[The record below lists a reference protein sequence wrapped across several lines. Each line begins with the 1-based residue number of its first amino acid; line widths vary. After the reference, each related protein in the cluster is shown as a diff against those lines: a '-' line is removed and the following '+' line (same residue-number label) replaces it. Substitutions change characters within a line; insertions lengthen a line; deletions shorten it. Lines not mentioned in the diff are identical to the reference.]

1 MHKLTTPSL
10 RLTTW
15 CFALALG
22 AFAAGCGGGGG
33 GGGSAA
39 PAVEA
44 PGTVQQ
50 VDGFRVV
57 TVAAGLSRPWGLT
70 FLPGGVLL
78 FTERSGTMRTVMPD
92 GSQLSAPITGLPSMV
107 VAGQGGLLD
116 VALDPNHATNQ
127 RVYWSYSEADA
138 GTPSLSGTAVARG
151 VLNNGALTQVQ
162 VIYRQ
167 SPKLA
172 GSGHFGGRLAFGLD
186 GNLFVTL
193 GERQQDDPANPTDLY
208 AQNIVNGLGKVVRI
222 DTDGQPVSD
231 NPTFANGAT
240 AGLYSI
246 GHRNPQAAAV
256 HPVSGELWLAE
267 HGPQGGDEVNR
278 VTPGANYGWPKVS
291 YGCAYGAPPD
301 TTCKVNGGTHAPTYT
316 EPLTFWTPT
325 AIAPSGMVF
334 YTGTRY
340 AGWQDNLFVGALA
353 GQAIWRL
360 TIANGAVTN
369 REALLAGRLGRI
381 RDVRQGPDGWLYVL
395 TDEANGRIL
404 RLER

>member
-1 MHKLTTPSL
+1 MCIRDS
-10 RLTTW
+10 
-15 CFALALG
+15 
-22 AFAAGCGGGGG
+22 
-33 GGGSAA
+33 
-39 PAVEA
+39 
-44 PGTVQQ
+44 
-50 VDGFRVV
+50 
-57 TVAAGLSRPWGLT
+57 PWGLA
-70 FLPGGVLL
+70 FLPDGKALVTEKGG
-78 FTERSGTMRTVMPD
+78 RMRLVDPM
-92 GSQLSAPITGLPSMV
+92 SKQAPKVIEGLPPV
-107 VAGQGGLLD
+107 RDEGQGGLLD
-116 VALDPNHATNQ
+116 IALDPDYASEPW
-127 RVYWSYSEADA
+127 VYWSYSEADA

-167 SPKLA
+167 SPKLT

-208 AQNIVNGLGKVVRI
+208 AQNIGNGLGKVVRI
-222 DTDGQPVSD
+222 DTDGQPVSN
-231 NPTFANGAT
+231 NPSFASGAT
-240 AGLYSI
+240 PGLYSI

-360 TIANGAVTN
+360 TIDNGAVTD
-369 REALLAGRLGRI
+369 R
-381 RDVRQGPDGWLYVL
+381 
-395 TDEANGRIL
+395 
-404 RLER
+404 

>member
-22 AFAAGCGGGGG
+22 AFAAGCGG

-70 FLPGGVLL
+70 FLPSGELL

-116 VALDPNHATNQ
+116 VALDPDHANNQ

-151 VLNNGALTQVQ
+151 ELVNGAMTKVQ

-167 SPKLA
+167 APKLA
-172 GSGHFGGRLAFGLD
+172 GSGHFGGRLAFGVD